1 MINLIKRF
9 IVPPIGRYLINA
21 ISSTLNMKVIG
32 YQNYQYIKEM
42 GKKCVIVFWHG
53 QQFYPIYHFR
63 NHKIAIMVSLS
74 NDGEIQNNI
83 LSSFGY
89 EVVRGS
95 SSRGAV
101 SGLIGLI
108 KKMREGSDVAIA
120 LDGPRGPYQ
129 TAKEGVN
136 YIAIKEDC
144 FVLPIA
150 CAFNSY
156 KQFGAW
162 DKYMLPYP
170 YSSGVMLVGR
180 PIMPNKLNIAAM
192 THKHLEKLL
201 ISMSEDAKKI
211 LAGNIK
217 PAAQV
222 QHNSEPAP
230 SAIII
235 PAITETEVI
244 SGDGDENAADII
256 MPGRTQDADE
266 LPITYTTE
274 PFAGEYD
281 SAGGDETAAESSAP
295 SQNQNEYDESEFDG
309 AADDDHAQS
318 TAAGII
324 NPQDHIYTFKA
335 DNDESKF
342 EESLGNHNY
351 DENDYK
357 NNDSDNDDDG
367 NDDNGPEAAKEN
379 IVYNGS
385 DSNRQNK
392 IKLRKKNKAELI
404 D

>member
-9 IVPPIGRYLINA
+9 IAPPIGRYIINA
-21 ISSTLNMKVIG
+21 ISSTLKMKVIG

-63 NHKIAIMVSLS
+63 DRKIAIMVSLS
-74 NDGEIQNNI
+74 NDGEIQNKI

-89 EVVRGS
+89 QVVRGS

-108 KKMREGSDVAIA
+108 KKMREGSDIAIA

-150 CAFNSY
+150 CAFKSY

-162 DKYMLPYP
+162 DRYILPYP
-170 YSSGVMLVGR
+170 YSNGVMLIGR

-192 THKHLEKLL
+192 THKHLEKIL

-211 LAGNIK
+211 LAGQIK
-217 PAAQV
+217 PAAQTPENLESKKAV
-222 QHNSEPAP
+222 SKV
-230 SAIII
+230 I
-235 PAITETEVI
+235 PAVTEAVAVAETETVAVAETVAETEAETEAVAE
-244 SGDGDENAADII
+244 DGKDCQNNGPETAGEGKYCESLSQCGEERVYAFKNDGTIDEYYNAA
-256 MPGRTQDADE
+256 GENKDAD
-266 LPITYTTE
+266 
-274 PFAGEYD
+274 
-281 SAGGDETAAESSAP
+281 
-295 SQNQNEYDESEFDG
+295 DG
-309 AADDDHAQS
+309 NSVNDD
-318 TAAGII
+318 
-324 NPQDHIYTFKA
+324 
-335 DNDESKF
+335 
-342 EESLGNHNY
+342 
-351 DENDYK
+351 
-357 NNDSDNDDDG
+357 NDSDKGEIEDKGRDG
-367 NDDNGPEAAKEN
+367 N
-379 IVYNGS
+379 NGS
-385 DSNRQNK
+385 GRQNLKNSDINEGANNCKTDK
-392 IKLRKKNKAELI
+392 IRPHKKNKPELI

>member
-1 MINLIKRF
+1 MINLIKRA
-9 IVPPIGRYLINA
+9 IVPPIGRYIINA
-21 ISSTLNMKVIG
+21 ISSSLKMRIVG
-32 YQNYQYIKEM
+32 YENYQYLKEM

-63 NHKIAIMVSLS
+63 NNKIAIMVSLS
-74 NDGEIQNNI
+74 NDGEIQNKI

-108 KKMREGSDVAIA
+108 RKMREGSDVAIA

-211 LAGNIK
+211 LTGDIK
-217 PAAQV
+217 PAAQIR
-222 QHNSEPAP
+222 HNSESNP
-230 SAIII
+230 SAVIVPTINETETEIIYGVDENAVNTVTVTDTPDAPEL
-235 PAITETEVI
+235 PADLASETFPAEEEPSGGDYEGPQSAETGITETE
-244 SGDGDENAADII
+244 
-256 MPGRTQDADE
+256 
-266 LPITYTTE
+266 
-274 PFAGEYD
+274 
-281 SAGGDETAAESSAP
+281 
-295 SQNQNEYDESEFDG
+295 
-309 AADDDHAQS
+309 
-318 TAAGII
+318 
-324 NPQDHIYTFKA
+324 DHIYSFKPAGDDGADDENNFKDGDNDNDNDNNKGLDKPDEENTFNKN
-335 DNDESKF
+335 DNDE
-342 EESLGNHNY
+342 
-351 DENDYK
+351 
-357 NNDSDNDDDG
+357 
-367 NDDNGPEAAKEN
+367 EN
-379 IVYNGS
+379 I
-385 DSNRQNK
+385 
-392 IKLRKKNKAELI
+392 IKLRKKNKPELI